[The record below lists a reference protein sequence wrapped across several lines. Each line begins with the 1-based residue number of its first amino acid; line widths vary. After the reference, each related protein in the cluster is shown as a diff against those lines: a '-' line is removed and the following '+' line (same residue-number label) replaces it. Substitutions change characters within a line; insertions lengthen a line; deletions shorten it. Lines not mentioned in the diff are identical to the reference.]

1 MEFIN
6 KVIHAITVTH
16 PLHTLMVHFPIALTA
31 AALFFFLLVLWR
43 RSEALE
49 HAAFFNLALA
59 AVSTLVAGVTGYRDN
74 IIRFDGAA
82 PLINVKIPLA
92 TTLLILTT
100 VTSIV
105 RWRQREATW
114 KPSTMALYL
123 AAFVVSFALAAT
135 LGFIG
140 GVILYGF

>member
-1 MEFIN
+1 MEFISR
-6 KVIHAITVTH
+6 VIHAITVTH
-16 PLHTLMVHFPIALTA
+16 PLHSLIVHFPVALTG
-31 AALFFFLLVLWR
+31 AALFFFLLAIWR

-49 HAAFFNLALA
+49 QAAFFNLALA
-59 AVSTLVAGVTGYRDN
+59 AVSTVVAGITGYRDN

-92 TTLLILTT
+92 ITLFVLTT
-100 VTSIV
+100 TTSVIRWKQRQVMWTPKAIV
-105 RWRQREATW
+105 
-114 KPSTMALYL
+114 LYL
-123 AAFVVSFALAAT
+123 AAFAVSFALVAT